1 VRNSTS
7 TEDRSVEWASARLLL
22 LAAVL
27 SALTSHSAAQSSSLD
42 YPQWRGQN
50 RDGAASAFIEPKS
63 WPDNLTR
70 RWRVDVGEGYATPII
85 VGDMVYVFARHESNE
100 VLMALDA
107 ETGKVRWQSGYL
119 APFTPSAAIVAHGAG
134 PKATPLFHNGRLYTL
149 GISGIFSAFEAAR
162 GTLLW
167 QTLEPAEHP
176 YFSAASSPAADGGL
190 VFAHPGNYDPL
201 TAFNTDTGEVTWRS
215 SGGGFFASPI
225 LVDLSGTRQVVTVLP
240 DRIMGVS
247 ITDGALLWEHPWNA
261 SGGSTTPIQHGDTII
276 VSGMNAG
283 MTAIRPR
290 LRETRWLVETIWETK
305 EVSLYVSDAVVIGDT
320 VFGLSHRAS
329 GQFFAVDA
337 TNGTLLWL
345 GQPREA
351 ANTAIVKAG
360 DLLFLLND
368 DAELIVARAN
378 RTIFEPLKRYTV
390 ADSPTWAQPMI
401 SGNRMF
407 IRDLRT
413 LSLWTFE

>member
-1 VRNSTS
+1 MTSAPPENGSDVR
-7 TEDRSVEWASARLLL
+7 ASARLLL
-22 LAAVL
+22 LAALLSVL
-27 SALTSHSAAQSSSLD
+27 ASDSAAQSSSLD
-42 YPQWRGQN
+42 YPQWRGRN
-50 RDGAASAFIEPKS
+50 RDGAASAFTEPKS

-70 RWRVDVGEGYATPII
+70 RWRVDVGAGYATPII
-85 VGDMVYVFARHESNE
+85 VADIVYVFARRESNE

-107 ETGKVRWQSGYL
+107 ETGKVRWQTVYL
-119 APFTPSAAIVAHGAG
+119 APYIPSAAVVAHGAG

-149 GISGIFSAFEAAR
+149 GISGIFSAFDAST
-162 GTLLW
+162 GKLLW
-167 QTLEPAEHP
+167 QTPEPAEHP
-176 YFSAASSPAADGGL
+176 YFTAASSPAADAGL

-201 TAFNTDTGEVTWRS
+201 TAFDADTGEVRWRS

-225 LVDLSGTRQVVTVLP
+225 LVDLAGTRQVVTVLP
-240 DRIMGVS
+240 DRIIGVS

-261 SGGSTTPIQHGDTII
+261 SGGSTTPIQHGDAII

-305 EVSLYVSDAVVIGDT
+305 EISLYVSDAVVVGDT

-337 TNGTLLWL
+337 TTGKLLWL

-351 ANTAIVKAG
+351 ANTAVVKAG

-390 ADSPTWAQPMI
+390 ADSATWAQPTI

-413 LSLWTFE
+413 LSLWTFD